1 MIMTMIIV
9 VSVNSKNLVNHTG
22 TKNRKK
28 FKNLKERQGLRE
40 ESINPNA
47 VFAKLASRRLSQ
59 TNDPKFTG

>member
-1 MIMTMIIV
+1 MIIV